1 MGLQILGNKLKRKR
15 IGDQGGGMLE
25 LKGGGWSVGGNCRPM
40 KPRQGVHWRRSFRGM
55 AKS

>member
-15 IGDQGGGMLE
+15 IGDQSGGMLE

-40 KPRQGVHWRRSFRGM
+40 NRARECMEAQL
-55 AKS
+55 